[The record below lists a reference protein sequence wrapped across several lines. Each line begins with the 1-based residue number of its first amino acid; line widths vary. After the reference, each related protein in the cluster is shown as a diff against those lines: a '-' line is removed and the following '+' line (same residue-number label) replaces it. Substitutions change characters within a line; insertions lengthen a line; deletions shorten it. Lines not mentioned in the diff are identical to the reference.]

1 MMTPFTP
8 SSDTWAPIPDHAGAR
23 LDRIASAVATL
34 AAEERRLHRLG
45 LEAAERR
52 CREQRRYWEFLA
64 AVLALDGAGAAS
76 PGAAADVTR
85 PLDWRG
91 AFGIGEERS

>member
-1 MMTPFTP
+1 MTPFTP
-8 SSDTWAPIPDHAGAR
+8 SSDTRAPIPDHAGAR

-52 CREQRRYWEFLA
+52 CREQRRYWEFLR
-64 AVLALDGAGAAS
+64 AVNGLADAPAQEPAWL
-76 PGAAADVTR
+76 R
-85 PLDWRG
+85 R
-91 AFGIGEERS
+91 IG

>member
-1 MMTPFTP
+1 MMPFTP
-8 SSDTWAPIPDHAGAR
+8 SSDTRAPIPDHAGAR

-45 LEAAERR
+45 LAAAERR

-64 AVLALDGAGAAS
+64 ALFALDGAAAS
-76 PGAAADVTR
+76 PGAATR
-85 PLDWRG
+85 PDWRG

>member
-1 MMTPFTP
+1 MTPLTP
-8 SSDTWAPIPDHAGAR
+8 SSDARAPIPDHAGAR

-45 LEAAERR
+45 FAGAERR

-64 AVLALDGAGAAS
+64 ALFTLEDADGA
-76 PGAAADVTR
+76 PGATGR
-85 PLDWRG
+85 QPDWRG
-91 AFGIGEERS
+91 VFGIGEERS